1 MNVFFKKVLSHLF
14 KKIQDQKEVI
24 KHSLSNSLLLYLS
37 LIQGFLRIKLLQE
50 MALWQILMSLIS
62 RGRKNKKMNFQ
73 RLYLS
78 WLNYVLMASILE
90 KWRKCIANSKN
101 FLLGLEYSLGKMQA
115 QKRMNGEKKFTIQV
129 SLLSINDLQL

>member
-1 MNVFFKKVLSHLF
+1 MNVFFKKVLNHLF

-50 MALWQILMSLIS
+50 MALWLILMSLIS
-62 RGRKNKKMNFQ
+62 RGPKNKKMNFQ

-78 WLNYVLMASILE
+78 WLNYVLMASIQE